1 MKKNFFVHN
10 VNIENLTF
18 DELKTIAKMRRMKGY
33 KSMSKERLINSINK
47 SKPVK
52 EKNFDGAR
60 IENIRKDFNE
70 LRQFLRQKYKR
81 LEKIF
86 IE

>member
-10 VNIENLTF
+10 VNMENLTF

-52 EKNFDGAR
+52 EKNFDVAR
-60 IENIRKDFNE
+60 IENIRKDFNQ
-70 LRQFLRQKYKR
+70 LRDFLRQK
-81 LEKIF
+81 
-86 IE
+86 

>member
-10 VNIENLTF
+10 VNMENLTF

-60 IENIRKDFNE
+60 IENIRKDFNQ
-70 LRQFLRQKYKR
+70 LRDFLSQK
-81 LEKIF
+81 
-86 IE
+86 

>member
-10 VNIENLTF
+10 VNMENLTF

-60 IENIRKDFNE
+60 IENIRKDFNQ
-70 LRQFLRQKYKR
+70 LRDFLSQNKR
-81 LEKIF
+81 DWKRSL
-86 IE
+86 

>member
-10 VNIENLTF
+10 VNMENLTF
-18 DELKTIAKMRRMKGY
+18 DELKTIAKMRRMKGH

-60 IENIRKDFNE
+60 IENIRKDFNQ
-70 LRQFLRQKYKR
+70 LRDFLSQK
-81 LEKIF
+81 
-86 IE
+86 

>member
-10 VNIENLTF
+10 VNMENLTF

-70 LRQFLRQKYKR
+70 LRDFLSQK
-81 LEKIF
+81 
-86 IE
+86 

>member
-1 MKKNFFVHN
+1 MKKNFFVHS
-10 VNIENLTF
+10 VNMENLTF

-60 IENIRKDFNE
+60 IENIRKDFNQ
-70 LRQFLRQKYKR
+70 LRDFLSQK
-81 LEKIF
+81 
-86 IE
+86 